1 MDLARLKGMDAEAA
15 HALKNAGVPDAG
27 ELAAIDDLDGLA
39 ARSGLPRERVES
51 LRDEARTRVEQLF
64 ERAGIRD
71 PRELLTSDPEDIA
84 RRTGLSVPALA
95 AYRAHAQRHVER
107 QPPAAVD
114 RVLLSERSSRARVE
128 ARGRVHEG
136 VAIVTARL
144 NEDDADLLA
153 RAGGD
158 AVVLKER
165 AATAAARVGGE
176 TFPALPIFR
185 LREPGEDGPAEMRVR
200 VAEIKDR
207 APPEAKR
214 GILGRFRKG

>member
-15 HALKNAGVPDAG
+15 HALKHAGVADVG
-27 ELAAIDDLDGLA
+27 ELAAVDDVDGLA
-39 ARSGLPRERVES
+39 GRSGLPRERVEA
-51 LRDEARTRVEQLF
+51 LRDEARTRVEQVL

-71 PRELLTSDPEDIA
+71 PRELLTSDPEDLA
-84 RRTGLSVPALA
+84 RRTGLSVPALV
-95 AYRAHAQRHVER
+95 AYRAHAQRHV
-107 QPPAAVD
+107 QGTPAPSID

-176 TFPALPIFR
+176 TYPALPIFR
-185 LREPGEDGPAEMRVR
+185 LREPGENGPAEMRVR

-207 APPEAKR
+207 APLDAKR
-214 GILGRFRKG
+214 KILGRFRKG